1 MAGKNIALSGAV
13 VKLLDDAK
21 RKGESYSD
29 VVLRL
34 ARGPRPMGETLEFLK
49 SLEPVED
56 DSLDKIVH
64 EIRQASR
71 NAKPRRA
78 RF

>member
-1 MAGKNIALSGAV
+1 MAGKNIALSGEV
-13 VKLLDDAK
+13 VKLLDEAK

-34 ARGPRPMGETLEFLK
+34 VRGPRPWKETLERLDA
-49 SLEPVED
+49 LGPVED
-56 DSLDKIVH
+56 DSLDKIIDEMRRVN
-64 EIRQASR
+64 RSQ
-71 NAKPRRA
+71 KPRRA